1 LAGFFIARIQS
12 KMAKSRPKRPAQQ
25 GVAQSPALHWR
36 PLKKS
41 RPQLIA
47 ASVLLAIW
55 IVFLVVMAMYSQ
67 YH

>member
-1 LAGFFIARIQS
+1 
-12 KMAKSRPKRPAQQ
+12 MPKSQPKRPAQQ
-25 GVAQSPALHWR
+25 GAAQSPALTWR

-55 IVFLVVMAMYSQ
+55 IVFLVAMAVYSQ